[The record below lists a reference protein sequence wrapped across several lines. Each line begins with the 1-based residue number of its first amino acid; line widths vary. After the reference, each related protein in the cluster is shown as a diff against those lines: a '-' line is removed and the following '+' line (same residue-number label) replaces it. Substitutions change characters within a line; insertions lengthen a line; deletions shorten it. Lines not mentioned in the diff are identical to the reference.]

1 MLRRPPL
8 LPQSPDSRLS
18 SPSSARRSWFP
29 ATEWSVISHARAD
42 GETRISEGRS
52 RLCTRYWKPLYL
64 YLRRK
69 GETHEDASDS
79 VQGFFEFVLSSA
91 FLSHVDREG
100 GRFRSYLVKS
110 LERWRIGQHRYEHA
124 QKRGGQ
130 FERVPLE
137 GLDEFGEMADLSVG
151 DTPEM
156 AFDRQWATDIVG
168 RAFVSLRERYA
179 KRGREAWFR
188 ALQNALPGGG
198 ALPAYSELAVALNVS
213 EGAIKKG
220 VHDLRTAFA
229 AEMRQ
234 EIRTT
239 VRDPADAE
247 DELRYL
253 ITVMARG

>member
-1 MLRRPPL
+1 MLGRPPF
-8 LPQSPDSRLS
+8 PPTAADSGTLS
-18 SPSSARRSWFP
+18 SSSARRSLFP
-29 ATEWSVISHARAD
+29 ATEWSVISHARAE
-42 GETRISEGRS
+42 GETRISEGRG
-52 RLCTRYWKPLYL
+52 RLCLRYWKPLYL
-64 YLRRK
+64 YLRRN
-69 GETHEDASDS
+69 GENHEDASDS
-79 VQGFFEFVLSSA
+79 VQGFFQFVLSGA

-110 LERWRIGQHRYEHA
+110 LERWRIGQRRYEHA
-124 QKRGGQ
+124 QKRGKQ
-130 FERVPLE
+130 FESIPIE
-137 GLDEFGEMADLSVG
+137 GLDEFGEMADLNVG

-168 RAFVSLRERYA
+168 RAFVALRKRYA
-179 KRGREAWFR
+179 KRGREAWFQ
-188 ALQNALPGGG
+188 ALQDALPGGG
-198 ALPAYSELAVALNVS
+198 ALPAYAKLAATLEVS

-239 VRDPADAE
+239 VRDPAEAE

-253 ITVMARG
+253 ITVMARA